1 MLSRLQ
7 MYWQYLTT
15 DPVGF
20 LIYVLYF
27 AVTVLLSLILHEIS
41 HGYVAFRCGDPTAK
55 WLGRLSLDPRKHLD
69 PEVQSAW
76 CCLVLAGQNR
86 CR

>member
-55 WLGRLSLDPRKHLD
+55 WLGRLSFDPRKHLD
-69 PEVQSAW
+69 PTSSGSHPRSTP
-76 CCLVLAGQNR
+76 CTG
-86 CR
+86 